1 MSHDILFEV
10 VEKVGV
16 ITLNRPEKKN
26 AMNSEIVSGLMEMLN
41 RIRTDPEIRVGIV
54 TGAGNTFS
62 AGADLKARAQSGGGR
77 GEDSSPA
84 SIIGTDFTLNWST
97 AQIEKPLIAAVDG
110 FCPGAGLELALACDI
125 RICSPKAQFGL
136 PEITLGFFPGAG
148 GVQRLVRT
156 LPQSL
161 AMETLLIGTRLDAEQ
176 AERFGLVSRVMP
188 SDMLMKEGLSLANKI
203 AANAPLAVRAV
214 KEISQCSRDQ
224 SLEESLRYGSAL
236 RWAIGQTE
244 DSKEGPRAF
253 LEKRAPVFKG
263 T

>member
-1 MSHDILFEV
+1 MSDDILFEV
-10 VEKVGV
+10 IEKVGV

-54 TGAGNTFS
+54 AGSGNTFS
-62 AGADLKARAQSGGGR
+62 AGADLKARAQAGGGR

-84 SIIGTDFTLNWST
+84 SIVATDFSMNWST
-97 AQIEKPLIAAVDG
+97 TQIEKPLVAAVDG
-110 FCPGAGLELALACDI
+110 FCLGAGFELALACDI
-125 RICSPKAQFGL
+125 RICSPGAQFGL

-161 AMETLLIGTRLDAEQ
+161 AMEMLLTGSRLDAEK
-176 AERFGLVSRVMP
+176 AERFGLVSRVLP
-188 SDMLMKEGLSLANKI
+188 SDMLMSEGLSIANKI
-203 AANAPLAVRAV
+203 ACNAPLAARAV
-214 KEISQCSRDQ
+214 KEISCWSKDH
-224 SLEESLRYGSAL
+224 SLEESLRYGNSL

-244 DSKEGPRAF
+244 DAKEGPRAF
-253 LEKRAPVFKG
+253 SERRAPIFKG